1 MAFLAI
7 QGAPAARRGGFEMGL
22 VQILATLALFGFV
35 GGCLYKAIHYA
46 RMPQHLRWEL
56 YPVAHEK
63 GKAAY
68 GGSYFEELDWWT
80 KPREVSKLG
89 EVKTIA
95 EEVLTLKQVREHN
108 PGLWLPSLLFHYG
121 LYMLFALGAALLFGA
136 VPGMR
141 GLPGLWRLGGGRAL
155 ALWCGAALSLATLGC
170 LGLLA
175 RRLLN
180 SGLRRASTPAD
191 FLHLVL
197 LLAVFLASWAS
208 LFWAD
213 PRLVVAATFTQG
225 LVTLQPVVHV
235 PPWFAVQILLLGL
248 FVAYLPWSHMTH
260 FFAKYFTWHSVRWDD
275 APNLAGT
282 YDKKIQ
288 KLLVLPISWSAP
300 HIKGDGKKTWA
311 DVVVERGDS

>member
-1 MAFLAI
+1 
-7 QGAPAARRGGFEMGL
+7 MGL

-68 GGSYFEELDWWT
+68 GGSYFEEVDWWT

-89 EVKTIA
+89 EVRTIA

-121 LYMLFALGAALLFGA
+121 LYLLFALGGALLFGTI
-136 VPGMR
+136 PGVR
-141 GLPGLWRLGGGRAL
+141 GFPLLWRLGGGRAL
-155 ALWCGAALSLATLGC
+155 ALWCAAGLALATLGG
-170 LGLLA
+170 LGLLL
-175 RRLLN
+175 RRLAN
-180 SGLRRASTPAD
+180 DGLRRASTPAD
-191 FLHLVL
+191 FLHLEL
-197 LLAVFLASWAS
+197 LLAVFFASWGS
-208 LFWAD
+208 LLGAD
-213 PRLVVAATFTQG
+213 PHLVVAARFAQG
-225 LVTLQPVVHV
+225 LVTFTPVTGV
-235 PPWFAVQILLLGL
+235 PAWFAAQVLLLGL
-248 FVAYLPWSHMTH
+248 FLAYLPWSHMTH

-275 APNLAGT
+275 APNLAGR

-288 KLLVLPISWSAP
+288 KLLMLPISWSAP

-311 DVVVERGDS
+311 DVVVERGGG